1 MEQVVLLVALIVG
14 LLLVPFGLP
23 GLWVMLGAV
32 TLYSYALP
40 LGGIGTGTI
49 IVVAALA
56 FLGELLEF
64 VLTGRFVKR
73 YGGSRRSGWGAVLG
87 SIVGAI
93 VGVPVPVIGS
103 LIGAFAGAFVG
114 AWLAELTL
122 RREMHAAT
130 RVATG
135 ALLGRMAAVATKAG
149 VGCAVIVWVVFALFV
164 GGGSGG

>member
-1 MEQVVLLVALIVG
+1 MEQIVLVVALIVG
-14 LLLVPFGLP
+14 LLMVPFGLP

-40 LGGIGTGTI
+40 AGGIGTGTI
-49 IVVAALA
+49 IVVGALA
-56 FLGELLEF
+56 FLGELMEF
-64 VLTGRFVKR
+64 LLTGRFVKR

-103 LIGAFAGAFVG
+103 LIGAFAGAFAG

-122 RREMHAAT
+122 RGEVRAAT
-130 RVATG
+130 HVATG

-149 VGCAVIVWVVFALFV
+149 VGCAVIVWVVFALFM
-164 GGGSGG
+164 GGVSGG

>member
-1 MEQVVLLVALIVG
+1 MEQIVLVVALIVG
-14 LLLVPFGLP
+14 LLMVPFGLP

-40 LGGIGTGTI
+40 AGGIGTGTI
-49 IVVAALA
+49 IVVGALA
-56 FLGELLEF
+56 FLGELMEF
-64 VLTGRFVKR
+64 LLTGRFVKR

-103 LIGAFAGAFVG
+103 LIGAFPGAFAG

-122 RREMHAAT
+122 RGEVRAAT
-130 RVATG
+130 HVATG

-149 VGCAVIVWVVFALFV
+149 VGCAVIVWVVFALFM
-164 GGGSGG
+164 GGVSGG

>member
-1 MEQVVLLVALIVG
+1 MEQIVLVVALIVG
-14 LLLVPFGLP
+14 LLMVPFGLP

-40 LGGIGTGTI
+40 AGGIGTGTI
-49 IVVAALA
+49 IVVGALA
-56 FLGELLEF
+56 FLGELMEF
-64 VLTGRFVKR
+64 LLTGRFVKR

-103 LIGAFAGAFVG
+103 LIGAFAGAFAG

-122 RREMHAAT
+122 RGSVLEAT
-130 RVATG
+130 HFASG
-135 ALLGRMAAVATKAG
+135 ALLCRMAAVANLAC
-149 VGCAVIVWVVFALFV
+149 VGCAVIVWVVFALFM
-164 GGGSGG
+164 GGVSGG

>member
-1 MEQVVLLVALIVG
+1 MEQIVLVVALIVG
-14 LLLVPFGLP
+14 LLMVPFGLP

-40 LGGIGTGTI
+40 AGGIGTGAI
-49 IVVAALA
+49 IVVGALA

-64 VLTGRFVKR
+64 LLTGRFVKR

-103 LIGAFAGAFVG
+103 LIGAFAGAFAG

-122 RREMHAAT
+122 RGEVRAAT
-130 RVATG
+130 HVATG

-149 VGCAVIVWVVFALFV
+149 VGCAVIVWVVFALFM
-164 GGGSGG
+164 GGVSGS

>member
-1 MEQVVLLVALIVG
+1 MEQIVLVVALIVG
-14 LLLVPFGLP
+14 LLMVPFGLP

-40 LGGIGTGTI
+40 AGGIGTGTI
-49 IVVAALA
+49 IVVGALA
-56 FLGELLEF
+56 FLGELMEF
-64 VLTGRFVKR
+64 LLTGRFVKR

-103 LIGAFAGAFVG
+103 LLGAFAGAFAG

-122 RREMHAAT
+122 RGEVRAAT
-130 RVATG
+130 HVATG

-149 VGCAVIVWVVFALFV
+149 VGCAVIVWVVFALFM
-164 GGGSGG
+164 GGVSGG

>member
-1 MEQVVLLVALIVG
+1 MEQIVLVVALIVG
-14 LLLVPFGLP
+14 LLMVPFGLP

-40 LGGIGTGTI
+40 AGGIGTGTI
-49 IVVAALA
+49 IVVGALA

-64 VLTGRFVKR
+64 LLTGRLVKR

-103 LIGAFAGAFVG
+103 LIGAFAGAFAG

-122 RREMHAAT
+122 RGEVRAAT
-130 RVATG
+130 HVATG

-149 VGCAVIVWVVFALFV
+149 VGCAVIVWVVFALFM
-164 GGGSGG
+164 GGVSGG

>member
-1 MEQVVLLVALIVG
+1 MEQIVLVVALIVG
-14 LLLVPFGLP
+14 LLMVPFGLP

-40 LGGIGTGTI
+40 AGGIGTGTI
-49 IVVAALA
+49 IVVGALA
-56 FLGELLEF
+56 FLGELMEF
-64 VLTGRFVKR
+64 LLTGRFVNR

-103 LIGAFAGAFVG
+103 LIGAFAGAFAG

-122 RREMHAAT
+122 RGEVRAAT
-130 RVATG
+130 HVATG

-149 VGCAVIVWVVFALFV
+149 VGCAVIVWVVFALFM
-164 GGGSGG
+164 GGVSGG

>member
-1 MEQVVLLVALIVG
+1 MEQIVLVVALIVG
-14 LLLVPFGLP
+14 LLMVPFGLP

-40 LGGIGTGTI
+40 AGGIGTGTI
-49 IVVAALA
+49 IVVGALA
-56 FLGELLEF
+56 FLGELMEF
-64 VLTGRFVKR
+64 LLTGRFVKR

-103 LIGAFAGAFVG
+103 LIGAFAGAFAG
-114 AWLAELTL
+114 AGLADLTL
-122 RREMHAAT
+122 RGEVRAAT
-130 RVATG
+130 QVATG

-149 VGCAVIVWVVFALFV
+149 VGCAVIVWVVFALFM
-164 GGGSGG
+164 GGVSGG